1 MRYPYCA
8 WPIGAMLVALL
19 VSCNRDVFSELRV
32 TEKIE
37 VNLAFDDP
45 KVDLD
50 DTREHFKWQ
59 EGEELALF
67 NDIDNSKATLSVDGP
82 SSLVDFPSGTASVY
96 AISPDSGIA
105 DGPSSVRVTIPATQT
120 QNTGGSLAGLVH
132 LVAAS
137 GAVSGSKVNLCFSP
151 LASALALNIYN
162 ENASDGE
169 KILSVSVKGLANAGL
184 AGKGDIDLT
193 AAKPVLPDLDGGTA
207 PVVVNLGT
215 PVPVAKVKPST
226 AAAKREFAGQI
237 YIVLAPL
244 KYTSLLFEVVTT
256 EKTYHLQ
263 SSSSFVFDC
272 QSYDFILTG
281 LNLQNNRIYVE
292 TAGGSIGDIVET
304 DVTSDGS
311 FVDPVELER
320 ENQTVD
326 RIPDFSM
333 VGYHYGD
340 RSIPE
345 SGPEAKLIGPKGIA
359 SRLKVNGG
367 DFDDSTSFI
376 QAMIDSVGMA
386 GGGVIRFSRGT
397 FHVSRTLFV
406 DYDNVVLCG
415 TTKEETILVG
425 EGKIQ
430 RNVISIGKTKP
441 WTSAS
446 AATLNVSGRLVS
458 YSKMK
463 VQGTGGASTFGS
475 LYLVNQRPTGYSY
488 VYGQSSDIDEDYVP
502 VGRMYV
508 KVKDVSIF
516 SVGESVV
523 IFRPDSKEWK
533 QDIGMDR
540 IASNGRDDPS
550 SATYSPTKQWTDI
563 DFTMRWER
571 RIVAISGNRLY
582 FEAPVVQSLDVA
594 YGGGQVIKCS
604 VERVRECGVENMT
617 IKSTYDKTLK
627 KGSDFV
633 DEEHC
638 WTAVEFHNC
647 EHCWARD
654 IDTYYMGYALAEMRT
669 AARCVTVQ
677 DCNVY
682 QPVSV
687 VSGARRYALCISSGQ
702 ICLFKNCTMEQD
714 RHGCVVNGMA
724 CGPNAYVK
732 CTGTN
737 MRSVMGPHQHW
748 SSGTLYDCVHSDNA
762 FETQDRGNSGTGHG
776 WTSASDVYWNIEAGK
791 PVICQ
796 SAWGRENTP
805 AIESHPNGYMF
816 HSARVSGR
824 NYAIGV
830 IGGKAAGRNVKSDY
844 FGGIQYDYYIDGLG
858 ISKRPDGVWYPAV
871 AVGASGTK
879 HISLPDNTAAA
890 KYDWWPLFT
899 ISSFSD
905 PQSLYQC
912 QLEDRHAR
920 GVDYSNLP

>member
-1 MRYPYCA
+1 MKYPHCA
-8 WPIGAMLVALL
+8 LSIGAIAAALSA
-19 VSCNRDVFSELRV
+19 SCNRDVFSESRV
-32 TEKIE
+32 AEPIE
-37 VNLAFDDP
+37 VNLAFDDA

-50 DTREHFKWQ
+50 GTREHFKWL
-59 EGEELALF
+59 EGDVLALF
-67 NDIDNSKATLSVDGP
+67 NDVDKSKATLSVDGP
-82 SSLVDFPSGTASVY
+82 SSVIDFPCGTGSVY
-96 AISPDSGIA
+96 AIIPDSGIA
-105 DGPSSVRVTIPATQT
+105 DGPSSVRVAIPATQT
-120 QNTGGSLAGLVH
+120 QSAGGSLTGLVYPM
-132 LVAAS
+132 AAS
-137 GAVSGSKVNLCFSP
+137 GAVVGGSVNLCFYP

-162 ENASDGE
+162 EEASDDE
-169 KILSVSVKGLANAGL
+169 AILSVSVKGLANAGL
-184 AGKGDIDLT
+184 AGNGDVDLT
-193 AAKPVLPDLDGGTA
+193 AAAPASSDLDGGTV

-215 PVPVAKVKPST
+215 QVPVAKTKPST
-226 AAAKREFAGQI
+226 TAEKREFAGQI
-237 YIVLAPL
+237 YVVLAPQ

-256 EKTYHLQ
+256 EKTYRLQ
-263 SSSSFVFDC
+263 SSSTYVFDC
-272 QSYDFILTG
+272 AAHSLILTG

-292 TAGGSIGDIVET
+292 TTGTGIGTVVEN

-340 RSIPE
+340 RSLPVT
-345 SGPEAKLIGPKGIA
+345 GPTAKLIGPKGIA

-376 QAMIDSVGMA
+376 QAMIDSVGRA
-386 GGGVIRFSRGT
+386 GGGVIKFSRGT

-406 DYDNVVLCG
+406 DYDNVILSG
-415 TTKEETILVG
+415 TTRDETILIG

-441 WTSAS
+441 WTSSSDAN
-446 AATLNVSGRLVS
+446 LNVSGRLVS

-475 LYLVNQRPTGYSY
+475 LYLINQRPAGYSY
-488 VYGQSSDIDEDYVP
+488 VYGQGSDIDEDYVP

-508 KVKDVSIF
+508 KVKDAGMF

-523 IFRPDSKEWK
+523 ILRPDSKEWK

-563 DFTMRWER
+563 DFSMRWER
-571 RIVAISGNRLY
+571 RIIGISGNRLY
-582 FEAPVVQSLDVA
+582 FEAPVVQSLDIA
-594 YGGGQVIKCS
+594 YGGGQVVKCS

-669 AARCVTVQ
+669 ATRCVTVQ

-682 QPVSV
+682 LPVSV
-687 VSGARRYALCISSGQ
+687 VSGARRYALCISNGQ
-702 ICLFKNCTMEQD
+702 LCLFKNCTMDQD
-714 RHGCVVNGMA
+714 RHGCVVNGTA

-796 SAWGRENTP
+796 NAWGRENTP
-805 AIESHPNGYMF
+805 AIESHPSGYKF
-816 HSARVSGR
+816 HSSHISGR

-830 IGGKAAGRNVKSDY
+830 IGGKSAGRNVKTDY

-858 ISKRPDGVWYPAV
+858 ISNRPDGVWYPAV
-871 AVGASGTK
+871 AMGSSGTK
-879 HISLPDNTAAA
+879 HISLPDNTAAST
-890 KYDWWPLFT
+890 YDWWPLFA

-912 QLEDRHAR
+912 QYEDRHAR